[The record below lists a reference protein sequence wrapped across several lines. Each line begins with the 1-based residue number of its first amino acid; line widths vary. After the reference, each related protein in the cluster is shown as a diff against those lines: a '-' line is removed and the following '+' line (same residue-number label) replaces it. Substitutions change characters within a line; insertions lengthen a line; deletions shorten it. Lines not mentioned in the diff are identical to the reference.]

1 MNFLPIVN
9 HSLAYNRSIDGL
21 RGIAIL
27 LVLLFHIYPK
37 QFSFGYVGVDIFFVL
52 SGFLITQI
60 IYTKLMSDRFSFKE
74 FYRNR
79 VRRIFPAMIVVL
91 VFSFIVGYLF
101 LFPKELEL
109 FSKHITS
116 SALFYENFRLI
127 GEAGYWDEAST
138 KKPLL
143 HFWSLSIEEQFY
155 IFWPILIF
163 VLYKLKLKLVSS
175 LSIVFIALLILPQ
188 FIDIDPFYHSLS
200 RFWEL
205 CFGGLVF
212 AVNDRYDITR
222 QIKKL
227 KPVIYL
233 FFFISI
239 GLAYQNVEFSILR
252 TFFIVLST
260 GFLILLLLHEENEQ
274 IFSSIFFVF
283 LGLVSFPLY
292 LWHYAIIGY
301 VHIFGL
307 DVQSIGLAIA
317 LGSVVLAYLTYRLI
331 EVKARSQNSYYFM
344 FFLITTVSILA
355 TMSHYVYK
363 TRGLPNREH
372 IKSIENTYFGRATFR
387 DENGTKIIENIVG
400 KNPNISHI
408 KSNMKIIK
416 EPLFVIIGDSHAYS
430 IYDAL
435 SMEFLR
441 HGYRTLCISNNSMP
455 PLIKTVGSVDK
466 KIKEK
471 NKTIYKV
478 LEKLKPKK
486 VIWVSRGQIYA
497 TKNSFSLNEK
507 SSISKQNFQVVNFY
521 DNLEATFKYFNQN
534 NIELYFVLENP
545 EMGFYPEECLKRPFF
560 NFPYILNCSIP
571 KESFLKRQQKFIY
584 NVNRIA
590 SRYKNI
596 KIIDTQNV
604 FCDNK
609 ECRAIINKKL
619 IYFDDNHLNL
629 EGAKLQSN
637 EIVRQIFTDD
647 K

>member
-9 HSLAYNRSIDGL
+9 HSLAYNKSIDGL

-37 QFSFGYVGVDIFFVL
+37 EFSFGYVGVDIFFVL

-60 IYTKLMSDRFSFKE
+60 IYTKLISGTFSFKE

-79 VRRIFPAMIVVL
+79 VRRIFPAMIIVL
-91 VFSFIVGYLF
+91 IFSFIVGYLF

-127 GEAGYWDEAST
+127 GESGYWDEAST

-155 IFWPILIF
+155 IFWPMLIF
-163 VLYKLKLKLVSS
+163 VLYKFKFKLVSS

-188 FIDIDPFYHSLS
+188 FIDVDPFYHSLS

-212 AVNDRYDITR
+212 AVNDRYDIKK

-239 GLAYQNVEFSILR
+239 GFGYENVEFSIFK
-252 TFFIVLST
+252 TFFIAIST
-260 GFLILLLLHEENEQ
+260 GFLILLLLYEENEQ
-274 IFSSIFFVF
+274 IFSSIILIF
-283 LGLVSFPLY
+283 LGLISFPLY

-301 VHIFGL
+301 AYTFGL
-307 DVQSIGLAIA
+307 DVQNIGLGIA
-317 LGSVVLAYLTYRLI
+317 FVSIVLSYLTYRLI
-331 EVKARSQNSYYFM
+331 EIKARRQNSYYFM
-344 FFLITTVSILA
+344 FFLMVIVLMLA

-363 TRGLPNREH
+363 TRGLPNREY
-372 IKSIENTYFGRATFR
+372 IKSINNAYFDRAPFK
-387 DENGTKIIENIVG
+387 DANGTKIIENIAG

-408 KSNMKIIK
+408 RSNMKTMQK
-416 EPLFVIIGDSHAYS
+416 PFFVLIGDSHAYS

-435 SMEFLR
+435 SKEILK
-441 HGYRTLCISNNSMP
+441 HGYRTLCISNNAIP
-455 PLIKTVGSVDK
+455 PFIETISSLDK

-471 NKTIYKV
+471 NKTIYQV

-497 TKNSFSLNEK
+497 TKSSFLLNEK
-507 SSISKQNFQVVNFY
+507 SDISRQNFQIVDFY

-560 NFPYILNCSIP
+560 KFPYKLNCSIS

-584 NVNRIA
+584 NVKRIA
-590 SRYKNI
+590 SKYKNI
-596 KIIDTQNV
+596 KIIDTQNI

-609 ECRAIINKKL
+609 ECHAIVNGKL

-637 EIVRQIFTDD
+637 EIVRQIF